1 MDTVTKLTNL
11 LAILNEPAPAT
22 MPVTA
27 PLPTG
32 GVLSIV
38 VADRGWVYIG
48 RVEQEADW
56 LTVIDAR
63 QITRWGTTKGLNEHD
78 APKWTSY
85 ALDAAPVPLEIL
97 MAELNK
103 VGAREVNAWA
113 VIYPQNVN
121 IQP

>member
-11 LAILNEPAPAT
+11 LAILNETAPAT

-38 VADRGWVYIG
+38 VVDRGWIYIG

-56 LTVIDAR
+56 LTVLDAR
-63 QITRWGTTKGLNEHD
+63 CIIRQGTNLGLNELVNG
-78 APKWTSY
+78 PTPNTK
-85 ALDAAPVPLEIL
+85 L
-97 MAELNK
+97 
-103 VGAREVNAWA
+103 GAIASLRIPMRA
-113 VIYPQNVN
+113 VITVIPVVASKWEGK
-121 IQP
+121 